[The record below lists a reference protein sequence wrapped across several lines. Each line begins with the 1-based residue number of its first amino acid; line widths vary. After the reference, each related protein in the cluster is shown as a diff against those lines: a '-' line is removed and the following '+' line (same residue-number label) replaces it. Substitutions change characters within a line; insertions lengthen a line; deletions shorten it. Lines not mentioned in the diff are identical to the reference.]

1 MNLMSN
7 VNLVKLGKRPLA
19 VALSIAALVYA
30 VSGCGWRGLN
40 SLPLPGTEGNGPGAY
55 VVQAQM
61 PDVNNIQANSRV
73 RVADVT
79 VGHVTKI
86 ERQGWHALVTMRLN
100 REVNLPANATA
111 KIGTTSLLGSYH
123 IELAAPKG
131 EAPQGR
137 LRGGSVITLSRGSA
151 YPSTEQT
158 LAALSLVLNG
168 GGLGQIQDITEAL
181 STAFRGREQDARS
194 LIGQLDKFS
203 GYLNDQSDDIIAATE
218 SLNRLVG
225 KFAAQQPVLDRALA
239 TIPNAI
245 AVLNDERAKLV
256 EAADQLSKFSALTAD
271 TVNKT
276 KTSLVNE
283 LNQLGPVLESLANA
297 GPSLTRSLSLLAT
310 FPFPNETFQNFQ
322 RGDYANLTAIVDL
335 TLSRID
341 QGLFTGTRW
350 ECHLTELELQWG
362 RTIGQ
367 FPSPCTSGFR
377 GTPGNPLTIPYHGD
391 QGP

>member
-1 MNLMSN
+1 MNICRRLMS
-7 VNLVKLGKRPLA
+7 LVMI
-19 VALSIAALVYA
+19 VAAA
-30 VSGCGWRGLN
+30 SGCGWRGLN
-40 SLPLPGTEGNGPGAY
+40 SLPLPGTEGNGPGSF
-55 VVQAQM
+55 VIQAQM

-79 VGHVTKI
+79 VGHVSRI

-100 REVNLPANATA
+100 GDVDLPANATA

-123 IELAAPKG
+123 IELGAPKG
-131 EAPQGR
+131 EVAQGR
-137 LRGGSVITLSRGSA
+137 LHDGSVIALARGGA

-168 GGLGQIQDITEAL
+168 GGLGQLQDITEAL
-181 STAFRGREQDARS
+181 STAFRGREHDLRS
-194 LIGQLDKFS
+194 LLGELDKFAA
-203 GYLNDQSDDIIAATE
+203 YLNDQSGDIIAATD
-218 SLNRLVG
+218 SLSRLVG

-239 TIPNAI
+239 TIPAAL
-245 AVLNDERAKLV
+245 AVLDEERDKLV
-256 EAADQLSKFSALTAD
+256 EAADKLSKFAALTVD
-271 TVNKT
+271 SVTRT
-276 KTSLVNE
+276 KANLVKE
-283 LNQLGPVLESLANA
+283 LAEIGPVLESLANA
-297 GPSLTRSLSLLAT
+297 GPSLTRSLSLLGT
-310 FPFPNETFQNFQ
+310 FPFPNETFENFQ

-350 ECHLTELELQWG
+350 ECHLTQLELQWG

-367 FPSPCTSGFR
+367 FPSPCTAGYR
-377 GTPGNPLTIPYHGD
+377 GTPGNPLTTAYHWD

>member
-1 MNLMSN
+1 MRISHRLAASLMMMI
-7 VNLVKLGKRPLA
+7 VA
-19 VALSIAALVYA
+19 VAGM
-30 VSGCGWRGLN
+30 SGCGWRGLN
-40 SLPLPGTEGNGPGAY
+40 SLPLPGTQGTGPGSY
-55 VVQAQM
+55 VIQAEM
-61 PDVNNIQANSRV
+61 PDVNNIQSNSRV

-86 ERQGWHALVTMRLN
+86 ERRGWHALVTMQLN
-100 REVNLPANATA
+100 ADVNLPANATA

-123 IELAAPKG
+123 IELGSPKD
-131 EAPQGR
+131 EAPQGK
-137 LRGGSVITLSRGSA
+137 LRAGAVIPLSRGGA

-168 GGLGQIQDITEAL
+168 GGLGQLQDITEAL
-181 STAFRGREQDARS
+181 STAFRGREQDLRS
-194 LIGQLDKFS
+194 LIEQLDKFS
-203 GYLNDQSDDIIAATE
+203 AYLNNQSGDIIAATD

-239 TIPNAI
+239 TIPDAL
-245 AVLNDERAKLV
+245 AVLNGERDKLV
-256 EAADQLSKFSALTAD
+256 EAADQLSKFSALTVD
-271 TVNKT
+271 SVNKT
-276 KTSLVNE
+276 KENLVKE
-283 LNQLGPVLESLANA
+283 LSQVGPVLESLANA

-310 FPFPNETFQNFQ
+310 FPFPNETFENFQ

-350 ECHLTELELQWG
+350 ECHLTQLELQWG

-367 FPSPCTSGFR
+367 FPSPCTAGYR
-377 GTPGNPLTIPYHGD
+377 GTPGNPLTTPYRWD

>member
-1 MNLMSN
+1 MKRLVR
-7 VNLVKLGKRPLA
+7 VNRRSRPAAILVIIIVTAMP
-19 VALSIAALVYA
+19 
-30 VSGCGWRGLN
+30 GCGWRGLN
-40 SLPLPGTEGNGPGAY
+40 SLPLPGTQGNGPGSY
-55 VVQAQM
+55 VIQAQM
-61 PDVNNIQANSRV
+61 PDVNNIQPNSRV

-86 ERQGWHALVTMRLN
+86 ERQGWHALVTMQLN

-123 IELAAPKG
+123 IELGLPKG
-131 EAPQGR
+131 EVPHGKLGA
-137 LRGGSVITLSRGSA
+137 GSVIPLARGGA

-168 GGLGQIQDITEAL
+168 GGLGQVQDITEAL
-181 STAFRGREQDARS
+181 STAFRGREQDLRG
-194 LIGQLDKFS
+194 LIGQLDKFTA
-203 GYLNDQSDDIIAATE
+203 YLNDQSGDIIAASE
-218 SLNRLVG
+218 SLNHLVS
-225 KFAAQQPVLDRALA
+225 KFAAQQPVLDQALA
-239 TIPNAI
+239 TVPDAL
-245 AVLNDERAKLV
+245 AVLNDERGKLV

-271 TVNKT
+271 AVNKS
-276 KTSLVNE
+276 KANLIKE
-283 LNQLGPVLESLANA
+283 LTQLGPVLESLANA
-297 GPSLTRSLSLLAT
+297 GPALTRSLSLLAT

-341 QGLFTGTRW
+341 QGLLTGTRW
-350 ECHLTELELQWG
+350 ECHLTQLELQWG

-367 FPSPCTSGFR
+367 FPSPCTAGYR
-377 GTPGNPLTIPYHGD
+377 GTPGNPLVVPYHGD

>member
-1 MNLMSN
+1 MS
-7 VNLVKLGKRPLA
+7 VCRRLVCL
-19 VALSIAALVYA
+19 VIIVSAA
-30 VSGCGWRGLN
+30 SGCGWRGLN
-40 SLPLPGTEGNGPGAY
+40 SLPLPGTEGNGPGSF
-55 VVQAQM
+55 VIQAQL

-100 REVNLPANATA
+100 GDVNLPANATA

-123 IELAAPKG
+123 IELDRPKG
-131 EAPQGR
+131 EAAQGR
-137 LRGGSVITLSRGSA
+137 LRDGSVITLARAGA

-168 GGLGQIQDITEAL
+168 GGLGQLQDITEAL
-181 STAFRGREQDARS
+181 STAFRGREHDLRG
-194 LIGQLDKFS
+194 LIGELDRFAASLNNQS
-203 GYLNDQSDDIIAATE
+203 GDIIAAND

-225 KFAAQQPVLDRALA
+225 RFATQQPVLDRALA
-239 TIPNAI
+239 TIPDALT
-245 AVLNDERAKLV
+245 VLDGERDKLV
-256 EAADQLSKFSALTAD
+256 EAADKLSKFAALTVD
-271 TVNKT
+271 SVTRT
-276 KTSLVNE
+276 KANLVNE
-283 LNQLGPVLESLANA
+283 LSEIGPVLESLANA
-297 GPSLTRSLSLLAT
+297 GPSLTRSLSLLGT
-310 FPFPNETFQNFQ
+310 FPFPNETFENFQ

-350 ECHLTELELQWG
+350 ECHLTQLELQWG

-367 FPSPCTSGFR
+367 FPSPCTAGYR
-377 GTPGNPLTIPYHGD
+377 GTPGNPLTTPYHWD